1 MQIFQK
7 LVNYKQGELA
17 LPFLHGLVFVVQSTR
32 SNTLSSGSD
41 TRSNID
47 LEAICLTPAYVSNL
61 GQFLATDDSTKA
73 LVYWLTEFTLAE
85 NIKNTRDIVDLIQR
99 SVVSI
104 DHLINDQLNIIIH
117 DSKFQKLEASWRGLK
132 YLTEQTNEAKNIK
145 IKLLDISWAEVVKDM
160 ARAIEFDQSQLFQKV
175 YSEEYGTPGGEPYGA
190 LIGDY
195 EVSHR
200 PSERHPHDDIST
212 LERLAE
218 VAAAAFTPFIASAS
232 SELFGLD
239 DFSGLGLPL
248 NLETIFNHKEYI
260 KWRAFR
266 ENVDSR
272 FIGLTLPRMIM
283 RKPYQTKPGSYKG
296 IFFYEKNNGKNGQS
310 ALWGNACYA
319 FAGILLREFN
329 NIGWFGHIR
338 GVPRNHVGG
347 GLITDLNTNYYETDS
362 DDLIHKPLAEVVITD
377 TLERELSDLGFI
389 PFCQCYD
396 LPFAAFY
403 SNQSVQKPQRFANSD
418 ANINAK
424 LSAML
429 QHILCAS
436 RIAHYIKVIIRDK
449 VGSFM
454 SADDCQTYLSKWI
467 YKYTTGRED
476 MDWEEQ
482 ARFPLRDA
490 SVNVREHP
498 NKMGEYLCA
507 IHLRPHYQLDQMIS
521 ELELV
526 TELTQ
531 KS

>member
-1 MQIFQK
+1 
-7 LVNYKQGELA
+7 
-17 LPFLHGLVFVVQSTR
+17 VQSSRPNTLTSGPKTR
-32 SNTLSSGSD
+32 SL
-41 TRSNID
+41 ID
-47 LEAICLTPAYVSNL
+47 FEAVCLKPSYVTSLN
-61 GQFLATDDSTKA
+61 QFLATQNSTKA
-73 LVYWLTEFTLAE
+73 IEYWLTEFTVTE
-85 NIKNTRDIVDLIQR
+85 NLKKSSDIVSVIQN
-99 SVVSI
+99 SIATI
-104 DHLINDQLNIIIH
+104 DHLINDQLNTIIH
-117 DSKFQKLEASWRGLK
+117 HRKFQKLESSWRGLK
-132 YLTEQTNEAKNIK
+132 YLTKQTNEAKNIK

-160 ARAIEFDQSQLFQKV
+160 ARAIEFDQSHLFHKV
-175 YSEEYGTPGGEPYGA
+175 YSEEYGTPGGEPYGV

-200 PSERHPHDDIST
+200 PSERHPYDDIST

-283 RKPYQTKPGSYKG
+283 RQPYRTTPGNYKG
-296 IFFYEKNNGKNGQS
+296 IFFYEKTNAKVS
-310 ALWGNACYA
+310 DKVLWGNACYA
-319 FAGILLREFN
+319 FGGILIREFN

-338 GVPRNHVGG
+338 GVPRNQVGG
-347 GLITDLNTNYYETDS
+347 GLVTNLNTNFFETDTG
-362 DDLIHKPLAEVVITD
+362 DLIHKPLAEVIITD
-377 TLERELSDLGFI
+377 TLERELSDLGFM
-389 PFCQCYD
+389 PFCQCYNM
-396 LPFAAFY
+396 PFAAFY
-403 SNQSVQKPQRFANSD
+403 SNQSVQKPPQFADSD

-454 SADDCQTYLSKWI
+454 SADDCEAYLGKWI
-467 YKYTTGRED
+467 YKYTTGQED

-490 SVNVREHP
+490 SVKVKEHP

-531 KS
+531 RT

>member
-1 MQIFQK
+1 MQSS
-7 LVNYKQGELA
+7 
-17 LPFLHGLVFVVQSTR
+17 P
-32 SNTLSSGSD
+32 SNTLSSSSD
-41 TRSNID
+41 TRSD
-47 LEAICLTPAYVSNL
+47 LDFEAVCLKPSYVTTLN
-61 GQFLATDDSTKA
+61 QFLTTDSSAKA
-73 LVYWLTEFTLAE
+73 LVYWLTEFTSTKKLKKA
-85 NIKNTRDIVDLIQR
+85 TDIISVIQN
-99 SVVSI
+99 SIAAI

-117 DSKFQKLEASWRGLK
+117 NPKFQKLESSWRGLK

-145 IKLLDISWAEVVKDM
+145 IRLLDISWAELVKDM

-195 EVSHR
+195 EISHR
-200 PSERHPHDDIST
+200 VSERHPHDDIST

-283 RKPYQTKPGSYKG
+283 RKPYRTTPGSYKG
-296 IFFYEKNNGKNGQS
+296 LFFYEKNTSKNS
-310 ALWGNACYA
+310 DNFLWGNACYA

-347 GLITDLNTNYYETDS
+347 GLVTNLNTNYFETDT
-362 DDLIHKPLAEVVITD
+362 DELIHRPIAEVIITD
-377 TLERELSDLGFI
+377 TLERELSDLGFM
-389 PFCQCYD
+389 PFCQCYNM
-396 LPFAAFY
+396 PFAAFY
-403 SNQSVQKPQRFANSD
+403 SNQSVQKPPHYANRD
-418 ANINAK
+418 ANVNAK

-454 SADDCQTYLSKWI
+454 SAEDCETYLGKWI

-482 ARFPLRDA
+482 ARFPLREA
-490 SVNVREHP
+490 LVKVKEHP
-498 NKMGEYLCA
+498 NKMGEYLCS

-531 KS
+531 KT

>member
-1 MQIFQK
+1 MQPSAAQTTHSNSGDRTAIDFD
-7 LVNYKQGELA
+7 A
-17 LPFLHGLVFVVQSTR
+17 LCLQPSYVT
-32 SNTLSSGSD
+32 NLS
-41 TRSNID
+41 
-47 LEAICLTPAYVSNL
+47 
-61 GQFLATDDSTKA
+61 QFLTTKNEKQA
-73 LVYWLTEFTLAE
+73 LVYWITEFTQSKELSKASE
-85 NIKNTRDIVDLIQR
+85 LIGLIQ
-99 SVVSI
+99 SSI
-104 DHLINDQLNIIIH
+104 ANIDQIINKQLNAIIH
-117 DSKFQKLEASWRGLK
+117 HSKFQKLESSWRGLK
-132 YLTEQTNEAKNIK
+132 YLTEQTNDAKNIK
-145 IKLLDISWAEVVKDM
+145 IKILDIKWSEVVKDM

-175 YSEEYGTPGGEPYGA
+175 YSDEYGTPGGEPYGV

-195 EVSHR
+195 EISHR
-200 PSERHPHDDIST
+200 PSERHPNDDIST
-212 LERLAE
+212 LERLSE

-283 RKPYQTKPGSYKG
+283 RQPYRTTPGNYKG
-296 IFFYEKNNGKNGQS
+296 IFFYEQADSKSNNC
-310 ALWGNACYA
+310 LWGNACYA
-319 FAGILLREFN
+319 FGGILLREFN

-347 GLITDLNTNYYETDS
+347 GLITNLETNFFNTDADN
-362 DDLIHKPLAEVVITD
+362 LIHKPVAEVIITD
-377 TLERELSDLGFI
+377 TLERELSDLGFV
-389 PFCQCYD
+389 PFCQCYNM
-396 LPFAAFY
+396 PFAAFY
-403 SNQSVQKPQRFANSD
+403 SNQSVQKPPKYSTAD
-418 ANINAK
+418 ANVNAK

-454 SADDCQTYLSKWI
+454 SASDCEAYLGKWI
-467 YKYTTGRED
+467 YKYTTGQED

-490 SVNVREHP
+490 SVKVKEHP

-531 KS
+531 KT

>member
-1 MQIFQK
+1 MQ
-7 LVNYKQGELA
+7 
-17 LPFLHGLVFVVQSTR
+17 SSR
-32 SNTLSSGSD
+32 SNTSSSAAKN
-41 TRSNID
+41 RSVID
-47 LEAICLTPAYVSNL
+47 FEAVCLKAPYVTNL
-61 GQFLATDDSTKA
+61 TQFLTNDSSSKA
-73 LVYWLTEFTLAE
+73 IVYWLTEFTDAKRL
-85 NIKNTRDIVDLIQR
+85 KKTSDIISIIQN
-99 SVVSI
+99 SIAAI
-104 DHLINDQLNIIIH
+104 DHIINDQLNLIIH
-117 DSKFQKLEASWRGLK
+117 SSKFQKLESSWRGLK

-195 EVSHR
+195 EISHR

-212 LERLAE
+212 LERLSE

-283 RKPYQTKPGSYKG
+283 RQPYRTTPGNYKG
-296 IFFYEKNNGKNGQS
+296 VFFYEKPSANNDNF
-310 ALWGNACYA
+310 LWGNACYA
-319 FAGILLREFN
+319 FGGILLREFN

-347 GLITDLNTNYYETDS
+347 GLVTNLKTNYFETDS
-362 DDLIHKPLAEVVITD
+362 DSLIHKPIAEVIITD
-377 TLERELSDLGFI
+377 TLERELSDLGFM
-389 PFCQCYD
+389 PFCQCYNI
-396 LPFAAFY
+396 PFAAFY
-403 SNQSVQKPQRFANSD
+403 SNQSVQKPPKYASSD

-454 SADDCQTYLSKWI
+454 SAEDCEAYLGKWI
-467 YKYTTGRED
+467 YKYTTGQED

-490 SVNVREHP
+490 SVRVKEHP
-498 NKMGEYLCA
+498 NKLGEYLCA

-531 KS
+531 KT